1 MNARRNGKGNQ
12 SSVRFDYAVLP
23 QLDVHNLA
31 VIATVL
37 AQSVALDYYSV
48 RADAMLEAFTRL
60 NGSVEQTGV
69 FSALEK
75 KNLFRLV
82 ALNNTLFTDVIAK
95 IGILERSDTAWKY
108 LEYADVWEG
117 LRDEFEIEDRFTKIE
132 FKLNLIQ
139 QNSKFFLEVLATDKS
154 NTLEWII
161 IILISIEI
169 SVMVVEIAYSV

>member
-1 MNARRNGKGNQ
+1 M
-12 SSVRFDYAVLP
+12 RFAYAVLP

-37 AQSVALDYYSV
+37 AQSVALDHYGV
-48 RADAMLEAFTRL
+48 KADAMLAAFTRL
-60 NGSVEQTGV
+60 NASVERTGV
-69 FSALEK
+69 FSVIEK
-75 KNLFRLV
+75 QSLFRLV
-82 ALNNTLFTDVIAK
+82 ALNNALFTDVIAK
-95 IGILERSDTAWKY
+95 IGILERSETAWEQ
-108 LEYADVWEG
+108 LEYEHVWEG
-117 LRDEFEIEDRFTKIE
+117 LRDEFEIEDRFRKIE

-169 SVMVVEIAYSV
+169 AVMTVEIAYNI